1 MRSDVDEDR
10 RELEVAPAW
19 WRWAT
24 ENLLRGVSEGLIL
37 EQLQAAGLS
46 SAQARELLSAIV
58 RSPIYIAA
66 RPFARQARRHE
77 MLVRLQQR
85 MASAACDPTGIP
97 RRSGVSAAE
106 LRDVFVAGNT
116 PVILTDIVTR
126 WPAFGRWSPAYLAE
140 KFGDVMV
147 DVTTGREGDPDY
159 DMHAA
164 KHTQSTLLRDF
175 IARIEAAG
183 KDTNDFYMVANNR
196 VLERTRLGALLDDVV
211 LPDGICDMRRAV
223 GSSALWLGPAG
234 TVTPLHYDTSN
245 ILFGQVYGRKRY
257 RMIAPFETSLFDG
270 ARAMY
275 AGRDPEQ
282 DSMDPVLVK
291 DVVLEP
297 GEALFIPVGWW
308 HHVRALDVSISLG
321 LNCFPFPN
329 NLDWYRPSQ
338 ID

>member
-1 MRSDVDEDR
+1 MGEQD

-24 ENLLRGVSEGLIL
+24 ENLLRGVPEGQIV
-37 EQLQAAGLS
+37 ERLQAAGVGR
-46 SAQARELLSAIV
+46 ARASELLSAIV
-58 RSPIYIAA
+58 RSPIFAAA
-66 RPFARQARRHE
+66 RPFARAARQHE
-77 MLVRLQQR
+77 MLARLQQR
-85 MASAACDPTGIP
+85 MARAACDPAGIP

-106 LRDVFVAGNT
+106 LRDVFIAGNI
-116 PVILTDIVTR
+116 PVILTDVVTR
-126 WPAFGRWSPAYLAE
+126 WPAFGRWTPAYLAE
-140 KFGDVMV
+140 HFGDVVV

-159 DMHAA
+159 DMHAER
-164 KHTQSTLLRDF
+164 HTQSTSLRDF
-175 IARIEAAG
+175 VARIEAARAG
-183 KDTNDFYMVANNR
+183 TNDFYMVARNR
-196 VLERTRLGALLDDVV
+196 VLERTRLGALLDDVA
-211 LPDGICDMRRAV
+211 LPEGYCAMQRAL

-234 TVTPLHYDTSN
+234 TVTPLHHDTSN

-257 RMIAPFETSLFDG
+257 RMIAPFETSLFEG

-282 DSMDPVLVK
+282 GSMEPVLVK

-321 LNCFPFPN
+321 INSFPFPN
-329 NLDWYRPSQ
+329 NLDWYRPGKVA
-338 ID
+338 

>member
-1 MRSDVDEDR
+1 MGEPDNA
-10 RELEVAPAW
+10 LEVAPEW

-24 ENLLRGVSEGLIL
+24 ENLLRGVQESVVS
-37 EQLQAAGLS
+37 EQLQAAGVS
-46 SAQARELLSAIV
+46 SAQAKELIAAIV
-58 RSPIYIAA
+58 RSPIFVAA
-66 RPFARQARRHE
+66 RPFARAARRHE
-77 MLVRLQQR
+77 LLVRLQQR
-85 MASAACDPTGIP
+85 MAQAALDPTGIP

-116 PVILTDIVTR
+116 PVILTDVVTR
-126 WPAFGRWSPAYLAE
+126 WPAFGRWTPAYLSE
-140 KFGDVMV
+140 HFGDVTV
-147 DVTTGREGDPDY
+147 DVTTGRESDPDY

-164 KHTQSTLLRDF
+164 RHTESTPLRDF
-175 IARIEAAG
+175 VARVEAARAE
-183 KDTNDFYMVANNR
+183 TNDFYMVANNR
-196 VLERTRLGALLDDVV
+196 VLERTRLGSLLNDVV
-211 LPDGICDMRRAV
+211 LPDGYCATQRLL

-257 RMIAPFETSLFDG
+257 RMIAPFETSLFEG

-275 AGRDPEQ
+275 AGRDPER
-282 DSMDPVLVK
+282 DPMDPVLVK

-321 LNCFPFPN
+321 INSFPFPN
-329 NLDWYRPSQ
+329 NFDWYRPSN
-338 ID
+338 IA

>member
-1 MRSDVDEDR
+1 MGEHDR
-10 RELEVAPAW
+10 ESEIAPEW
-19 WRWAT
+19 WRWTT
-24 ENLLRGVSEGLIL
+24 ENLLRGVSEGLIT
-37 EQLQAAGLS
+37 EQLQAAGVDR
-46 SAQARELLSAIV
+46 ARSKELISAIV
-58 RSPIYIAA
+58 SSPIFVAA
-66 RPFARQARRHE
+66 RPFARAARRHE

-116 PVILTDIVTR
+116 PVILTDVVTR
-126 WPAFGRWSPAYLAE
+126 WPAFGRWTPAYLADNY
-140 KFGDVMV
+140 GDVVV
-147 DVTTGREGDPDY
+147 DVTTGRQSDPDY

-164 KHTQSTLLRDF
+164 RHTQSTPLRDF
-175 IARIEAAG
+175 VARIEAARTE
-183 KDTNDFYMVANNR
+183 TNDFYMVANNR
-196 VLERTRLGALLDDVV
+196 VLERTRLGSLLNDVV
-211 LPDGICDMRRAV
+211 LPDGYCDAQRAL

-245 ILFGQVYGRKRY
+245 ILFAQVYGRKRY
-257 RMIAPFETSLFDG
+257 RMIPPFETSLFEG

-275 AGRDPEQ
+275 ADRDPEQ
-282 DSMDPVLVK
+282 ESMAPVLVK

-321 LNCFPFPN
+321 LNNLPFPN
-329 NLDWYRPSQ
+329 NFGWYRPSEVV
-338 ID
+338 